1 MTDSLSPRPERL
13 LDQIRTAIRLR
24 GMSYRTEQA
33 YVAWARKFI
42 LFHQK
47 RHPRDLGVDEIRQ
60 FLSSL
65 VNVRNIA
72 PATQNQALHAL
83 LFLYREVLQIELP
96 RITDIQPAKK
106 GTRVPTVFT
115 VDEVQQIL
123 RQMQG
128 AKWLMTS
135 LLYGTGM
142 RLNELLRLRIKDLD
156 FGQNQ
161 IIIRQGKGNK
171 DRITMLPKSLRESLR
186 NHLLEVK
193 RAHDRDLKEGFGT
206 VLLPY
211 ALEKKYPQAA
221 SEWKWQY
228 VFPAPRRSRDP
239 NSGVERRH
247 HLDPSMLQKAVREAI
262 RQAGI
267 QKQGSCHTFRH
278 SFATHL
284 LEAGHD
290 IRTVQELLGHAD
302 VATTMIYTHV
312 LNRGGLGV
320 LSPLDKL

>member
-1 MTDSLSPRPERL
+1 MSDPAPRTTGL

-33 YVAWARKFI
+33 YVDWARKFI
-42 LFHQK
+42 LFHAK
-47 RHPRDLGVDEIRQ
+47 RHPKEMGAEEIRA
-60 FLSSL
+60 FLASL
-65 VNVRNIA
+65 VNVRNVA

-96 RITDIQPAKK
+96 RIGDLQPAKK
-106 GTRVPTVFT
+106 NTRVPTVFT
-115 VDEVQQIL
+115 PEEVQRIL
-123 RQMQG
+123 EQMQG
-128 AKWLMTS
+128 TKKLMAR

-142 RLNELLRLRIKDLD
+142 RLNELLRLRVQDLD
-156 FGQNQ
+156 FGRNQ
-161 IIIRQGKGNK
+161 IIIRRGKGNK
-171 DRITMLPKSLRESLR
+171 DRITMLPQSLR
-186 NHLLEVK
+186 NPLREHLREVK
-193 RAHDRDLKEGFGT
+193 RAHEIDLRAGFGA

-211 ALEKKYPQAA
+211 ALEKKYPEAA
-221 SEWKWQY
+221 SEWKWQF
-228 VFPAPRRSRDP
+228 VFPAPRRSHDP
-239 NSGVERRH
+239 KSGVERRH

-262 RQAGI
+262 RKAGI
-267 QKQGSCHTFRH
+267 NKHGSCHTFRH

-284 LEAGHD
+284 LESGHD

-320 LSPLDKL
+320 CSPLDKL